1 MADASIHAKVVAR
14 SWAMQEMEASGLHV
28 VAVVGTDPLQSEWV
42 AAVS

>member
-28 VAVVGTDPLQSEWV
+28 AGVGAAQLQSASV
-42 AAVS
+42 AALS